1 MIVAY
6 PSKAEGFGLPVL
18 EAMACGSAVMT
29 ARRLSLPEV
38 GGDAVEYTEPDVD
51 GIATTLVA
59 LIDDPERR
67 ASAEPLGSGAR
78 PRVHLGVVGDRPP
91 QDLRK
96 GRRRGLGVTGAD
108 RGEFVTEA
116 VVLVG
121 GRAPGCDRSR
131 STRRSRCCRRP
142 VCRSCSIC
150 WPGSATPASTTS
162 CWRRPSG
169 PTSSPEASATVP
181 RSACASTSQR
191 GPAARHRRRHPQRRA
206 AARERALD
214 PVVILNSDVL
224 SSHDIAAQVDAHV
237 AAGADVSLHLTDV
250 EDARAFGCVPTDATG
265 RVTAFLEKTPEPVTN
280 AINAGCYVF
289 TRRVIDDDPRRSPG
303 LGGTGDVPRS
313 AARRCARARLRRPG
327 YWLDVGT
334 PATFVR
340 GACDLVLGRLPS
352 SVLPGP
358 TGESLVLPGARI
370 ADGAVLSR
378 GTTVGAGA
386 VVGAGARVDG
396 SVLLDGAFI
405 GDGAVVRDSVVGAG
419 AFIGARTVLDGVTV
433 GDRAYIGEDNELL
446 AGARVWVDATLP
458 DRSVRF
464 SSDELSS

>member
-1 MIVAY
+1 MLAT
-6 PSKAEGFGLPVL
+6 SF
-18 EAMACGSAVMT
+18 
-29 ARRLSLPEV
+29 R
-38 GGDAVEYTEPDVD
+38 PDVFARGIGD
-51 GIATTLVA
+51 GAA
-59 LIDDPERR
+59 LGLRIDFANEDQ
-67 ASAEPLGSGAR
+67 PLG
-78 PRVHLGVVGDRPP
+78 
-91 QDLRK
+91 
-96 GRRRGLGVTGAD
+96 TG
-108 RGEFVTEA
+108 
-116 VVLVG
+116 G
-121 GRAPGCDRSR
+121 GIRN
-131 STRRSRCCRRP
+131 
-142 VCRSCSIC
+142 
-150 WPGSATPASTTS
+150 ATPLL
-162 CWRRPSG
+162 
-169 PTSSPEASATVP
+169 ESAP
-181 RSACASTSQR
+181 R
-191 GPAARHRRRHPQRRA
+191 
-206 AARERALD
+206 D

-224 SSHDIAAQVDAHV
+224 SSHDIAAQVDSHV

-289 TRRVIDDDPRRSPG
+289 TRRVIDDIPSGRRVSVERETFPG
-303 LGGTGDVPRS
+303 L
-313 AARRCARARLRRPG
+313 LRDGALVLGYTEPG